1 MGMQEMVQI
10 VLQSL
15 ECRRGLHMPETALVQ
30 PASAADDLAA
40 ATNRSD
46 PAADM
51 PCSSQRAA
59 EDSSEAAAPE
69 RQEQAGGPSGIPQ
82 GSEHSGGDLNAACV
96 AAGQEQGMARPLSW
110 DSCQQIIA
118 LAAYPISAWL

>member
-1 MGMQEMVQI
+1 MGLQEMVQI

-15 ECRRGLHMPETALVQ
+15 ECCRGLHMPKTALVQ
-30 PASAADDLAA
+30 PASAAGDLAA

-51 PCSSQRAA
+51 PCSSQCAA

-69 RQEQAGGPSGIPQ
+69 RQEQAGGPSDTQQ
-82 GSEHSGGDLNAACV
+82 GSERSGEELDAACV
-96 AAGQEQGMARPLSW
+96 AAGQEPGMARPLSW
-110 DSCQQIIA
+110 DSCRQIIA
-118 LAAYPISAWL
+118 LAAYPISTWL